1 MSKKVVITLV
11 VVVIAAALFNKFSPE
26 KRTNVRIGFVT
37 TLTTPAAVI
46 GEDMKNSVELAL
58 EHIGNKMGNL
68 DVELIMEDDGFKP
81 DIGKQKTDKLVKQ
94 DDVDFVAGYIWSHVL
109 LASAKSVLDADKFLI
124 SANAG
129 PSQIAGERCH
139 KNFFS
144 TSWQNDQTPM
154 AMGEYLNQVGVKSI
168 YIMSPNYAAG
178 KDMVRGVE
186 STFNG
191 EIKGKDLTKWG
202 ADAQLDFSAELAK
215 AKASG
220 AEAIFVFYPGKAG
233 GAFIKQYQQA
243 GLQDVMPL
251 YTVFTVDSIALPKLQ
266 AGGLSGVLG
275 SKNTQQWSPDMDNA
289 ANKRFVA
296 DYLKKHGKYPSFY
309 GAQAYDSIMLIKS
322 AVEATDGNLSDKDAL
337 RAALK
342 SADFDSVRGRYT
354 YGNNHMPIQNF
365 YLREVVEDSE
375 GRWTTKIVSTVFENH
390 QDPYA
395 SQCKM

>member
-1 MSKKVVITLV
+1 MLVKLIRTTL
-11 VVVIAAALFNKFSPE
+11 IAAAIATTSMAQAESVK
-26 KRTNVRIGFVT
+26 IGFVT
-37 TLTTPAAVI
+37 TLTTPAGVI
-46 GEDMKNSVELAL
+46 GEDMKNSVAIAL
-58 EHIGNKMGNL
+58 EHLGNKMGNL
-68 DVELIMEDDGFKP
+68 DIELIMEDDGFKP

-129 PSQIAGERCH
+129 PSQMAGKRCH

-154 AMGEYLNQVGVKSI
+154 ALGEYLNQVGVKSI

-178 KDMVRGVE
+178 KDMANGVE
-186 STFNG
+186 NTFKG

-220 AEAIFVFYPGKAG
+220 AEALFVFYPGKAG

-243 GLQDVMPL
+243 GLQGVLPL
-251 YTVFTVDSIALPKLQ
+251 YSVFTVDSIALPKLQ
-266 AGGLSGVLG
+266 AGGLTGVLG
-275 SKNTQQWSPDMDNA
+275 SKNTQEWSPDMDNA
-289 ANKRFVA
+289 VNKRFVA
-296 DYLKKHGKYPSFY
+296 DYLKKHGKYPAFY
-309 GAQAYDSIMLIKS
+309 GAQAYDSIMLINS
-322 AVEATDGNLSDKDAL
+322 AVVATGGNLKDKDAL
-337 RAALK
+337 RKALMA
-342 SADFDSVRGRYT
+342 ADFDSVRGRYT

-375 GRWTTKIVSTVFENH
+375 GRWTTKIVKTVFENH
-390 QDPYA
+390 VDPHA
-395 SQCKM
+395 KDCKM

>member
-1 MSKKVVITLV
+1 MLIKIMRTAL
-11 VVVIAAALFNKFSPE
+11 IASAIALTGAAQAAEVK
-26 KRTNVRIGFVT
+26 IGFIT
-37 TLTTPAAVI
+37 TLTTPAGVI

-68 DVELIMEDDGFKP
+68 DVVLIMEDDGFKP

-129 PSQIAGERCH
+129 PSQMAGKRCN

-154 AMGEYLNQVGVKSI
+154 AMGAYLNQVGVKSI
-168 YIMSPNYAAG
+168 YVMAPNYAAG
-178 KDMVRGVE
+178 KDMVKGVE
-186 STFNG
+186 STFKG

-215 AKASG
+215 AKASD

-243 GLQDVMPL
+243 GLQSVMPL

-266 AGGLSGVLG
+266 AGGLTGVLG
-275 SKNTQQWSPDMDNA
+275 SKNTQEWSPDMDNA
-289 ANKRFVA
+289 VNQRFVG

-309 GAQAYDSIMLIKS
+309 GAQAYDSILLINS
-322 AVEATDGNLSDKDAL
+322 AVEATGGNLKDKDAL

-365 YLREVVEDSE
+365 YLREVVEDSA

>member
-1 MSKKVVITLV
+1 MLNKIIRTAL
-11 VVVIAAALFNKFSPE
+11 IASAIIATGAAQAAEVK
-26 KRTNVRIGFVT
+26 IGFVT
-37 TLTTPAAVI
+37 TLTTPAGVI

-58 EHIGNKMGNL
+58 EHIDNKMGGL
-68 DVELIMEDDGFKP
+68 DVVLIMEDDGFKP

-129 PSQIAGERCH
+129 PSQMAGKRCD

-154 AMGEYLNQVGVKSI
+154 AMGEYLNQVGVKSV
-168 YIMSPNYAAG
+168 YVMAPNYAAG
-178 KDMVRGVE
+178 KDMARGVE
-186 STFNG
+186 SIFKG

-220 AEAIFVFYPGKAG
+220 AEALFVFYPGKAG

-243 GLQDVMPL
+243 GLQGVMPL

-266 AGGLSGVLG
+266 AGGLTGVLG

-289 ANKRFVA
+289 VNQRFVT
-296 DYLKKHGKYPSFY
+296 DYLNKHGKYPSFY
-309 GAQAYDSIMLIKS
+309 GAQAYDSILLIKS
-322 AVEATDGNLSDKDAL
+322 AVDATGGNLKDKDAL

-342 SADFDSVRGRYT
+342 SADFDSVRGRYS

-375 GRWTTKIVSTVFENH
+375 GRWTTKIVSTVYENH

-395 SQCKM
+395 SKCKM

>member
-1 MSKKVVITLV
+1 MRTVL
-11 VVVIAAALFNKFSPE
+11 IASAIALTGAAQAAEVK
-26 KRTNVRIGFVT
+26 IGFIT
-37 TLTTPAAVI
+37 TLTTPAGVI

-68 DVELIMEDDGFKP
+68 DVVLIMEDDGFKP

-129 PSQIAGERCH
+129 PSQMAGKRCN

-168 YIMSPNYAAG
+168 YVMAPNYAAG
-178 KDMVRGVE
+178 KDMVKGVE
-186 STFNG
+186 NTFKG

-243 GLQDVMPL
+243 GLQSVMPL

-266 AGGLSGVLG
+266 AGGLTGVLG
-275 SKNTQQWSPDMDNA
+275 SKNTQEWSPDMDNA
-289 ANKRFVA
+289 VNQRFVG
-296 DYLKKHGKYPSFY
+296 DYLKKYGKYPSFY
-309 GAQAYDSIMLIKS
+309 GAQAYDSILLIKS
-322 AVEATDGNLSDKDAL
+322 AVEATGGNLKDKDAL

-342 SADFDSVRGRYT
+342 AADFDSVRGRYT

-365 YLREVVEDSE
+365 YLREVVEDSA
-375 GRWTTKIVSTVFENH
+375 GRWTTKIVSTVFKNH

-395 SQCKM
+395 SKCKM

>member
-1 MSKKVVITLV
+1 MLIKIMRTAL
-11 VVVIAAALFNKFSPE
+11 IASAIALTGAAQAAEVK
-26 KRTNVRIGFVT
+26 IGFIT
-37 TLTTPAAVI
+37 TLTTPAGVI

-58 EHIGNKMGNL
+58 EHLGNKMGNL
-68 DVELIMEDDGFKP
+68 DVVLIMEDDGFKP

-129 PSQIAGERCH
+129 PSQMAGKRCN

-154 AMGEYLNQVGVKSI
+154 AMGAYLNQVGVKSI
-168 YIMSPNYAAG
+168 YVMAPNYAAG
-178 KDMVRGVE
+178 KDMVKGVE
-186 STFNG
+186 STFKG

-215 AKASG
+215 AKASD

-243 GLQDVMPL
+243 GLQSVMPL

-266 AGGLSGVLG
+266 AGGLTGVLG
-275 SKNTQQWSPDMDNA
+275 SKNTQEWSPDMDNA
-289 ANKRFVA
+289 VNQRFVG

-309 GAQAYDSIMLIKS
+309 GAQAYDSILLINS
-322 AVEATDGNLSDKDAL
+322 AVEATGGNLKDKDAL

-365 YLREVVEDSE
+365 YLREVVEDSA